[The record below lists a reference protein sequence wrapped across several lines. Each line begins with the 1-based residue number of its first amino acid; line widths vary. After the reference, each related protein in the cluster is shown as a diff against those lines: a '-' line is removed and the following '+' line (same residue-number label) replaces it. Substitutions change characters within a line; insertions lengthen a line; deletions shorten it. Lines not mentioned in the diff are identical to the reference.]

1 MDVIK
6 KEKKTNVKL
15 KLTWAMSILTLTHM
29 PPSLLGNPE
38 IDTPRSDHVTKKE
51 KEKPMSS

>member
-6 KEKKTNVKL
+6 KRKEKTNVKL

-38 IDTPRSDHVTKKE
+38 IDTYSCVFY
-51 KEKPMSS
+51 